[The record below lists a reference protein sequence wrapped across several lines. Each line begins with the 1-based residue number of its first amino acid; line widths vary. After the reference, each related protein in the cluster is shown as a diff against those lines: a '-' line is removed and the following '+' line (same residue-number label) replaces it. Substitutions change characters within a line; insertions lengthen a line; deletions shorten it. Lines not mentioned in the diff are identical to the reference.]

1 MSEFNEKLIYT
12 TIRNLNK
19 NPDLIIEETITEIE
33 YIYLC
38 YASPDNS
45 NLDSNTWS
53 ICRIESYE
61 VDGVKFVIYKWPDG
75 TNKYNYSV
83 TDRHDY
89 NYLIRKFTI

>member
-19 NPDLIIEETITEIE
+19 NPDLIIEETIDNVE

-38 YASPDNS
+38 YASPNNS
-45 NLDSNTWS
+45 SLDVSTWS

-61 VDGVKFVIYKWPDG
+61 SDGVKFTIYKWPDG
-75 TNKYNYSV
+75 VDKYNYSV
-83 TDRHDY
+83 TNRHDY
-89 NYLIRKFTI
+89 NYLIRKFVI